1 MKTMMK
7 LTALALFCVS
17 LQFLITLVD
26 SSSPT
31 LLEGD
36 IVAPKNRNGILAAK
50 RWTNGIIPW
59 EWSKDATWN
68 QNHRDMLASVMR
80 EIEKYTCLRFVPNNN
95 HANYIRIVNDSYS
108 VDCYSSL
115 GQVGGK
121 QDLNLADNSATSGS
135 GCWSNMLVM
144 HEVLHAVGL
153 GHEHTRYDREK
164 YIKIYLGNVEKR
176 IVSAFQVGWKN
187 ETDTYGVPYDY
198 YSVMHYGKKS
208 HSKNGR
214 VTMQPTDIK
223 YINVIGRQ
231 NSASE
236 NDFEKVRRIYQ
247 CRGSY
252 PAVPAPPPPP
262 PPSQADLHICEDEL
276 DYCDQQLGKCG
287 KEDWT
292 KTYCKRSCGFCSR
305 EDDCQDELDYCAQL
319 LKECVTNQ
327 LTRET
332 YCKKTCRFC

>member
-1 MKTMMK
+1 MMMTK
-7 LTALALFCVS
+7 TALLCVS
-17 LQFLITLVD
+17 LQFLIIVTVESTD
-26 SSSPT
+26 RVFT
-31 LLEGD
+31 EGD
-36 IVAPKNRNGILAAK
+36 IVVPKNRNGILASK

-80 EIEKYTCLRFVPNNN
+80 EIEKYTCIRFVTYTNQPN
-95 HANYIRIVNDSYS
+95 YFRIVNDSYNS
-108 VDCYSSL
+108 NCYSSL

-121 QDLNLADNSATSGS
+121 QDLNLADRSSTGGS

-164 YIKIYLGNVEKR
+164 YIKIYLSNVDKSTRSNFE
-176 IVSAFQVGWKN
+176 IGWKN

-208 HSKNGR
+208 HSNNGR

-231 NSASE
+231 NSASQ

-247 CRGSY
+247 CQGSY

-276 DYCDQQLGKCG
+276 GYCNEQLDKCG
-287 KEDWT
+287 REAWT
-292 KTYCKRSCGFCSR
+292 KDYCKRSCGYCAK
-305 EDDCQDELDYCAQL
+305 EDDCQDEFNYCDQL
-319 LKECVTNQ
+319 VKDCATNE
-327 LTRET
+327 LTRTT
-332 YCKKTCRFC
+332 YCKKTCNFC